1 MKEYNR
7 LKKEAPQ
14 FPNATC
20 PHIDEAQRQLEELRD
35 QNEKIREGYKYWKN
49 LYKCLLVEV
58 WQLNKYVQQLEN
70 E

>member
-7 LKKEAPQ
+7 LKKEEPK

-35 QNEKIREGYKYWKN
+35 QNEKIRE
-49 LYKCLLVEV
+49 
-58 WQLNKYVQQLEN
+58 
-70 E
+70 

>member
-7 LKKEAPQ
+7 LKKEAPK

-35 QNEKIREGYKYWKN
+35 QNEKIREAYKYWKN

-58 WQLNKYVQQLEN
+58 CQLNKYVQQLEN